1 VLSYHKCV
9 SMRSILLLSVL
20 TCAFFFNVSSQ
31 SVNSSAST
39 IAVPDVII
47 IPVVVHVIYN
57 NSDQNISNDQVRS
70 QIKVLNEDF
79 RKKNKDAAYVPAAF
93 KEFAGDARIEFRLAT
108 IDPFGQQTDGIVRKS
123 TDVSAF
129 GMDDKIKSSVLGGDD
144 PWNRDQYLNLWVGN
158 LNGMMG
164 YSSVPG
170 CAAEKDGVVIRY
182 TAFGNTANVQ
192 APFNKGRTAVH
203 EIGHWLGL
211 RHIWGDTDCGDD
223 KIDDTPPQAG
233 PTRGCPSGVIST
245 CTSGAAGNMYMNF
258 MDFTNDECTNM
269 FTIGQTNRMR
279 ELFNAGGARVS
290 LLSSDKATGAAED
303 EEILAAAVKKSSVYP
318 NPVKNTLKL
327 TLNSTSADRIIIYN
341 NVGQITRQLVVTKNQ
356 MDINVADLKSGMY
369 FISLGEKEVLKFI
382 KN

>member
-1 VLSYHKCV
+1 
-9 SMRSILLLSVL
+9 MRSILLLSVL
-20 TCAFFFNVSSQ
+20 TCAFFLNLSSQ
-31 SVNSSAST
+31 SINGSASI
-39 IAVPDVII
+39 IAAPDVII

-57 NSDQNISNDQVRS
+57 TPDQNISKDQIRS

-79 RKKNKDAAYVPAAF
+79 RKQNKDALHIPAAF
-93 KEFAGDARIEFRLAT
+93 KELAGDARIEFRLAS
-108 IDPFGQQTDGIVRKS
+108 IDPYGLQTDGIIRKS
-123 TDVSAF
+123 TSVSAF
-129 GMDDKIKSSVLGGDD
+129 GLDDKIKSGVLGGDD

-164 YSSVPG
+164 YASVPG
-170 CAAEKDGVVIRY
+170 CAAEKDGVVIKY
-182 TAFGNTANVQ
+182 TAFGNTPNIQ

-233 PTRGCPSGVIST
+233 PTRGCPSGVIAT

-269 FTIGQTNRMR
+269 FTVGQTIRMR
-279 ELFNAGGARVS
+279 EQFDAGGERVG
-290 LLSSDKATGAAED
+290 LLSSDKATGAT
-303 EEILAAAVKKSSVYP
+303 EEELLQVTAKKATIYP
-318 NPVKNTLKL
+318 NPVVNTLKL
-327 TLNSTSADRIIIYN
+327 TLNSTVAERIIIYN
-341 NVGQITRQLVVTKNQ
+341 NMGQITKQFLLTKNQ
-356 MDINVADLKSGMY
+356 MDINVSDLKSGMY
-369 FISLGEKEVLKFI
+369 FISLGEKNVLKFV